1 MKNKFVSMIIAVF
14 YIAFACLADIVI
26 SPTSIDYAV
35 GGGGAAIK
43 TSGTGSWTA
52 TTDVA
57 WITIVKPS
65 GNAGV
70 SCTYLVSKNNGADT
84 RTGHI
89 TIAGNVYT
97 VTQKG
102 CPVTLTPSNIN
113 VGKNG
118 TSGVITA
125 SMDAGVD
132 WTAEVSDSWITATP
146 NSGSGAAEISYTVE
160 TYNEV
165 GSRIGSIRIGSEKF
179 MINQTGIDVTLS
191 PAVTN
196 ITKDVCVVPL
206 QVVAMQNTN
215 WEVVPNVTWISVMD
229 AGNGYGGSQ
238 VTLAVAENPSFEKR
252 TGTVSI
258 GSAVFTVIQSGTDD
272 VNFKILP
279 EVATASPKGAFA
291 NVAVYAT
298 PDASWTAE
306 SLDSWIKIADG
317 EAGKG
322 NGNVKYVTM
331 SNPEL
336 ESRTGRI
343 RFSPPVFLPELDLCS
358 GLLFWIEDQANVEGN
373 DLRQMTYPLSKV
385 FDGTFQ
391 NSLTGKSLPQ
401 KGSHAFSFSFSF
413 KLGALDCINRLLSL
427 SQTRNMYVTVNNELV
442 YVALD
447 SNGAVRKITPTTA
460 LIEHANVW
468 YTIVIVQHED
478 YTVDLYFGEKGSEL
492 VRVAKVDEA
501 PIFPMDQNECDISSI
516 VFGRTTYPSA
526 GYLQSGSIANVRF
539 WIRALSETECKKV
552 DIKQDDTIDTYQ
564 NGLVGDVPYDYFPVN
579 GNMLYFDEE
588 GEGSPKRPSTQQ
600 LNAINWVPTFDK
612 TMKFGYAMS
621 NSGAA
626 TIQYSQ
632 FENIFPKGC
641 VTNTSL
647 SVSLGDRYYRRK
659 PMSTTCNEDATFNFW
674 IKLDRLPL
682 ANERHYL
689 FVRQLSESP
698 TFTQQ
703 CSSYGG
709 VDEHHT
715 DVTADKFDLG
725 MIKFNYE
732 LRIGVDSN
740 GQIFVSQTD
749 CSLVRQYGDKWYD
762 KYKLVAGSP
771 ITETL
776 SSSQLTVGD
785 WHMITVV
792 GKATKSITVYVD
804 GDEIGNVP
812 SQMSFGWIPPIDF
825 TWRCN
830 SSYGDFGC
838 ERYASHSYS
847 YFVGPWS
854 GALDE
859 YSIIQSALSSADVL
873 SIYRATPRYEY
884 VHHIVN
890 QGIQEP
896 TITPD
901 RIEVGKLGCSTNIDF
916 EVARAIN
923 WTIQPNEPWLSVVG
937 ATSGTGPATITIK
950 VAANTECSPRTGTVT
965 IGNKILTIN
974 QEALNCVVE
983 AEKTVFPTEADE
995 TGGMG
1000 FITVSPEGNGSWT
1013 ATSDVDWIYCFPE
1026 SGTGSSDVYFFVE
1039 DMGSTAAS
1047 RSGTITIGGQ
1057 TIEITQRGYDLSIE
1071 PCVAEVGGNAG
1082 AGVIGVAADADAVWT
1097 AIADVPWITIVS
1109 AANGYVRYT
1118 FTDNTTG
1125 ETRVGHINISG
1136 EEYTLTQ
1143 TCKLDLNTTIVGQG
1157 TVTGGGKYAQGAVV
1171 TLRATPASGY
1181 EFSHWSGDMVGTEAN
1196 GTVRMDTVKNV
1207 TATFIPEA
1215 AAQVLAEKKAAQ
1227 GGFYTRDQ
1235 IHALEV
1241 GNLVL
1246 DVDSA
1251 SGTARV
1257 GVQLMETSDLSDPN
1271 SWKPVNMTQGN
1282 LDVGNDGTVGLNVKA
1297 NGNAKFFKVVVP
1309 QK

>member
-14 YIAFACLADIVI
+14 CIAFACLADIVI

-35 GGGGAAIK
+35 GGGGAAIR
-43 TSGTGSWTA
+43 TSGSGTWTA
-52 TTDVA
+52 TTDVS
-57 WITIVKPS
+57 WITIVKSS
-65 GNAGV
+65 GDAGV
-70 SCTYLVSKNNGADT
+70 ACTYIVSKNNGADM

-102 CPVTLTPSNIN
+102 CPVMLTPN
-113 VGKNG
+113 VVNVDKTGV
-118 TSGVITA
+118 SGVVTA

-132 WTAEVSDSWITATP
+132 WTADVSDSWITISPLT
-146 NSGSGAAEISYTVE
+146 GSGASEISYTVAP
-160 TYNEV
+160 YNEV
-165 GSRIGSIRIGSEKF
+165 GSRIGTIRIGSEKVT
-179 MINQTGIDVTLS
+179 INQTGIDVTLT
-191 PAVTN
+191 PASTN
-196 ITKDVCVVPL
+196 IVKDVCVVPL
-206 QVVAMQNTN
+206 QVVAMTETK
-215 WEVVPNVTWISVMD
+215 WSVTPNVPWISVLD
-229 AGNGYGGSQ
+229 GGNGFGGSQ
-238 VTLAVAENPSFEKR
+238 VTIAVAENPSFQQR

-258 GSAVFTVIQSGTDD
+258 GSATFTVIQSGTDD

-317 EAGKG
+317 AEGKG

-336 ESRTGRI
+336 EPRTGHI
-343 RFSPPVFLPELDLCS
+343 KFTPPVYEPELDLYS
-358 GLLFWIEDQANVEGN
+358 GLLFWIKEQDNIEGN
-373 DLRQMTYPLSKV
+373 ELRQTTYPLSKV
-385 FDGTFQ
+385 FDGSFS
-391 NSLTGKSLPQ
+391 NPL
-401 KGSHAFSFSFSF
+401 KGTPIPTSESHAYTFSFSF
-413 KLGALDCINRLLSL
+413 KLGSIDCLNRIMMIGNHSIYIAEDNMLYYHGLKTDLVIDETGEFYTVVVCVDEEHNLKLYAGLKDDELVCVYSGLISGCLTFDSSLEMSKFTLGYATYPSTGFMQSGQFANIRFWLRELTDKECKYVDLKQNEILERGSSGVPGNVKYDFFSLNGNAYSVDESSDAPRQSDVMSISGWQFTQNRSRQSCRALKSDGTGTIVIDKIHKLFEGDYVLNQGQELYVPMSEYDDRVRHYMITKNWTWPNGARMVSAYPYGATSKQGSDVDATYVLWMKIDSLPTVEVPVLNRTCKNWKTLTHSNQPSNQAFDIEEAYNNRLLTLSL
-427 SQTRNMYVTVNNELV
+427 MPSGQLKIFGSGVDVMETSSVRLV
-442 YVALD
+442 
-447 SNGAVRKITPTTA
+447 
-460 LIEHANVW
+460 ANKWHMVS
-468 YTIVIVQHED
+468 IV
-478 YTVDLYFGEKGSEL
+478 GKS
-492 VRVAKVDEA
+492 K
-501 PIFPMDQNECDISSI
+501 SSI
-516 VFGRTTYPSA
+516 IIFVDGVEVGSVSSIMTL
-526 GYLQSGSIANVRF
+526 GYLPPLDLRF
-539 WIRALSETECKKV
+539 V
-552 DIKQDDTIDTYQ
+552 
-564 NGLVGDVPYDYFPVN
+564 
-579 GNMLYFDEE
+579 
-588 GEGSPKRPSTQQ
+588 
-600 LNAINWVPTFDK
+600 
-612 TMKFGYAMS
+612 
-621 NSGAA
+621 
-626 TIQYSQ
+626 QY
-632 FENIFPKGC
+632 
-641 VTNTSL
+641 
-647 SVSLGDRYYRRK
+647 
-659 PMSTTCNEDATFNFW
+659 NE
-674 IKLDRLPL
+674 K
-682 ANERHYL
+682 
-689 FVRQLSESP
+689 
-698 TFTQQ
+698 
-703 CSSYGG
+703 YGG
-709 VDEHHT
+709 DYCTPHGSV
-715 DVTADKFDLG
+715 
-725 MIKFNYE
+725 
-732 LRIGVDSN
+732 VDSEYTLTI
-740 GQIFVSQTD
+740 GGWKGDIDELIFYNKALTTKEIKNI
-749 CSLVRQYGDKWYD
+749 YE
-762 KYKLVAGSP
+762 AGLP
-771 ITETL
+771 A
-776 SSSQLTVGD
+776 Q
-785 WHMITVV
+785 
-792 GKATKSITVYVD
+792 
-804 GDEIGNVP
+804 
-812 SQMSFGWIPPIDF
+812 
-825 TWRCN
+825 
-830 SSYGDFGC
+830 
-838 ERYASHSYS
+838 
-847 YFVGPWS
+847 
-854 GALDE
+854 
-859 YSIIQSALSSADVL
+859 DVL
-873 SIYRATPRYEY
+873 HT
-884 VHHIVN
+884 VN

-896 TITPD
+896 TITPSV
-901 RIEVGKLGCSTNIDF
+901 INVGKFGCSTNIDF

-923 WTIQPNEPWLSVVG
+923 WTVQPNEPWLNVVG
-937 ATSGTGPATITIK
+937 ATSGTGPATITVK
-950 VAANTECSPRTGTVT
+950 VVANTDCAPRTGTVT
-965 IGNKILTIN
+965 IGNKTLTVN
-974 QEALNCVVE
+974 QEALYCVVE

-1097 AIADVPWITIVS
+1097 AIADVPWITIIS

-1257 GVQLMETSDLSDPN
+1257 GVQLMETSDLSNPN
-1271 SWKPVNMTQGN
+1271 SWKPVSMTQGN

-1297 NGNAKFFKVVVP
+1297 SGNAKFFKVVVP
-1309 QK
+1309 KK

>member
-1 MKNKFVSMIIAVF
+1 MKNKFVSTIIAVF
-14 YIAFACLADIVI
+14 CIAFACLADIVI

-146 NSGSGAAEISYTVE
+146 NSGSGAAEIYYTVE
-160 TYNEV
+160 AYNEV

-179 MINQTGIDVTLS
+179 MINQTGIEVTLS
-191 PAVTN
+191 PTVTN

-206 QVVAMQNTN
+206 QVVAMQTTN

-306 SLDSWIKIADG
+306 SLDSWIKIASGD
-317 EAGKG
+317 AGQG

-336 ESRTGRI
+336 EPRTGKI
-343 RFSPPVFLPELDLCS
+343 KFTPPVYTPELDLYS
-358 GLLFWIEDQANVEGN
+358 GLLFWIKDQNNIEGN
-373 DLRQMTYPLSKV
+373 ELRQTTYALSKV
-385 FDGTFQ
+385 FDGSFS
-391 NSLTGKSLPQ
+391 NPLTGAAIPFYDSQ
-401 KGSHAFSFSFSF
+401 AYAFSFSF
-413 KLGALDCINRLLSL
+413 KMGELDCINRIMKIGNDTIYISADNKLYYEENETSL
-427 SQTRNMYVTVNNELV
+427 
-442 YVALD
+442 
-447 SNGAVRKITPTTA
+447 KIDRTD
-460 LIEHANVW
+460 VF
-468 YTIVIVQHED
+468 
-478 YTVDLYFGEKGSEL
+478 YTV
-492 VRVAKVDEA
+492 VVNVDESHNLRLYA
-501 PIFPMDQNECDISSI
+501 GIENTELSCVWDGAISGYLQFPLEMNAF
-516 VFGRTTYPSA
+516 VLGYGTKPSA
-526 GYLQSGSIANVRF
+526 GYLRSGQFANIRFWTRSLTNRECECIDTKQQVMLETKSAGIPDGVEYDFFPFSGNMFAKISSSTIPIVRYGITSDGWNLSKSRTRVESRAISSSGSGKILIDDFSNLFDGDYV
-539 WIRALSETECKKV
+539 LSELTERCFTGGR
-552 DIKQDDTIDTYQ
+552 DRYGD
-564 NGLVGDVPYDYFPVN
+564 LVYVNPPYDSTATTTSESDMTLILWMKLN
-579 GNMLYFDEE
+579 EM
-588 GEGSPKRPSTQQ
+588 PKE
-600 LNAINWVPTFDK
+600 V
-612 TMKFGYAMS
+612 
-621 NSGAA
+621 A
-626 TIQYSQ
+626 TIFERKLRTISYEIRYSSWDDWNSKYVVRSYNRVVQ
-632 FENIFPKGC
+632 NAKKNQEFILKVSNI
-641 VTNTSL
+641 
-647 SVSLGDRYYRRK
+647 GDLEISGSGI
-659 PMSTTCNEDATFNFW
+659 PTT
-674 IKLDRLPL
+674 
-682 ANERHYL
+682 
-689 FVRQLSESP
+689 
-698 TFTQQ
+698 
-703 CSSYGG
+703 
-709 VDEHHT
+709 
-715 DVTADKFDLG
+715 
-725 MIKFNYE
+725 
-732 LRIGVDSN
+732 
-740 GQIFVSQTD
+740 
-749 CSLVRQYGDKWYD
+749 
-762 KYKLVAGSP
+762 
-771 ITETL
+771 TL
-776 SSSQLTVGD
+776 SAQLKTNS
-785 WHMITVV
+785 WYMISLIA
-792 GKATKSITVYVD
+792 KAEKYVQVYLNNKD
-804 GDEIGNVP
+804 IGIIN
-812 SQMSFGWIPPIDF
+812 SEMTLGYLPPIDQRPSS
-825 TWRCN
+825 TEVITNN
-830 SSYGDFGC
+830 S
-838 ERYASHSYS
+838 YATI
-847 YFVGPWS
+847 GGWN
-854 GALDE
+854 GILDE
-859 YSIIQSALSSADVL
+859 CIICHEAISYHEIDAIYKAGLPAQDVF
-873 SIYRATPRYEY
+873 
-884 VHHIVN
+884 HIVN

-896 TITPD
+896 TITPSVID
-901 RIEVGKLGCSTNIDF
+901 VGKFGCSTNIDF

-923 WTIQPNEPWLSVVG
+923 WTVQPNEPWLNVVG
-937 ATSGTGPATITIK
+937 ATSGTGPASITVK
-950 VAANTECSPRTGTVT
+950 VAANTDCAPRTGTVT
-965 IGNKILTIN
+965 IGNKTLTVN

-1171 TLRATPASGY
+1171 TLTATPASGY
-1181 EFSHWSGDMVGTEAN
+1181 EFSHWSGDMVGTEAS

-1297 NGNAKFFKVVVP
+1297 TGNAKFFKVVVP
-1309 QK
+1309 EK

>member
-1 MKNKFVSMIIAVF
+1 MKFVSTIIAVF
-14 YIAFACLADIVI
+14 CIAFACLADIVI

-118 TSGVITA
+118 ASGVITA

-146 NSGSGAAEISYTVE
+146 NYGSGAAEISYTVE
-160 TYNEV
+160 AYNEV

-191 PAVTN
+191 PAITN
-196 ITKDVCVVPL
+196 ISKDVCVVPL

-215 WEVVPNVTWISVMD
+215 WEVIPNVTWISVMD

-306 SLDSWIKIADG
+306 SLDSWIKIASGDIG
-317 EAGKG
+317 QG

-336 ESRTGRI
+336 EPRTGKI
-343 RFSPPVFLPELDLCS
+343 KFTPPVYTPELDLYS
-358 GLLFWIEDQANVEGN
+358 GLLFWIKDQNNIEGN
-373 DLRQMTYPLSKV
+373 ELRQTTYALSKV
-385 FDGTFQ
+385 FDGSFS
-391 NSLTGKSLPQ
+391 NPLTGAAIPFYDSQ
-401 KGSHAFSFSFSF
+401 AYAFSFSF
-413 KLGALDCINRLLSL
+413 KIGELDCINRIMKIGNDTIYISADNKLYYEENETSLKIDRTDVFYTVVVNVDENHNLRLYAGVENTELSCIWEGVISGYLQFPMEMNSFVLGYGTKPSSGYLLSGQFANIRFWTRSLTNRECELVDTKQNEMLETLPAGVPDDVKYDFFPLGGNMFGRDEQNLETLGGLL
-427 SQTRNMYVTVNNELV
+427 SISGTVNNCPGRNKLDYRALKVSPDSSLIVDKLDLMYDNKVAITNNNDWVPYSSEWNYRSFSCREPITV
-442 YVALD
+442 ENGDISYVMWVKL
-447 SNGAVRKITPTTA
+447 SRYPT
-460 LIEHANVW
+460 
-468 YTIVIVQHED
+468 
-478 YTVDLYFGEKGSEL
+478 DLESWFFL
-492 VRVAKVDEA
+492 VREVHDR
-501 PIFPMDQNECDISSI
+501 PYYNDWQD
-516 VFGRTTYPSA
+516 
-526 GYLQSGSIANVRF
+526 IANVIDYHADPSRILGPVTNDF
-539 WIRALSETECKKV
+539 RSSFSITSEGFLKFSHEGCYGNYRYWVKSNYTLSPCNEK
-552 DIKQDDTIDTYQ
+552 
-564 NGLVGDVPYDYFPVN
+564 NWLLSG
-579 GNMLYFDEE
+579 
-588 GEGSPKRPSTQQ
+588 
-600 LNAINWVPTFDK
+600 AIVPT
-612 TMKFGYAMS
+612 
-621 NSGAA
+621 
-626 TIQYSQ
+626 
-632 FENIFPKGC
+632 
-641 VTNTSL
+641 
-647 SVSLGDRYYRRK
+647 
-659 PMSTTCNEDATFNFW
+659 NEW
-674 IKLDRLPL
+674 
-682 ANERHYL
+682 
-689 FVRQLSESP
+689 V
-698 TFTQQ
+698 
-703 CSSYGG
+703 
-709 VDEHHT
+709 
-715 DVTADKFDLG
+715 
-725 MIKFNYE
+725 
-732 LRIGVDSN
+732 
-740 GQIFVSQTD
+740 
-749 CSLVRQYGDKWYD
+749 
-762 KYKLVAGSP
+762 
-771 ITETL
+771 
-776 SSSQLTVGD
+776 
-785 WHMITVV
+785 MITFVNSV
-792 GKATKSITVYVD
+792 NKFITVYLNDHDVGNIAIPASLSWAPGINLSIKNYDDVYSHYSDHHVRITAGQYD
-804 GDEIGNVP
+804 GMID
-812 SQMSFGWIPPIDF
+812 DF
-825 TWRCN
+825 TI
-830 SSYGDFGC
+830 YQ
-838 ERYASHSYS
+838 H
-847 YFVGPWS
+847 
-854 GALDE
+854 
-859 YSIIQSALSSADVL
+859 ALSHKEIKTLYKAGLPAQDVF
-873 SIYRATPRYEY
+873 
-884 VHHIVN
+884 HIVN

-896 TITPD
+896 TITPSVID
-901 RIEVGKLGCSTNIDF
+901 VGKFGCSTNIDF

-923 WTIQPNEPWLSVVG
+923 WTVQPNEPWLNVVG

-950 VAANTECSPRTGTVT
+950 VAANTECAPRTGTVT
-965 IGNKILTIN
+965 IGNKTLTIN

-1297 NGNAKFFKVVVP
+1297 TGNAKFFKVVVP
-1309 QK
+1309 EN